1 MTARKTVGWLVFA
14 TLMVVIILQVPGIAA
29 SACYRAGEKFYSAG
43 KYQAAATAFKSSL
56 MFKPGFAMTHIK
68 LGSSYYALR
77 KYALAEKAY
86 LRAKSI
92 KDDSYAACGLGM
104 TYNGLARYDDAEKE
118 FQRAMRLDPNDACPY
133 AQSGT
138 MYYDLGKYPE
148 AIAAFKRA
156 VVLWPSYG
164 SYMLLGNS
172 YVYTRDYEP
181 SIDAYKKAI
190 QIDPKNER
198 AYYQLGISYDYQQRY
213 DESIKVYNDVL
224 KIDPDHEGARYS
236 LAVAYAAQHNKRAA
250 IEQYEILRKNNAASS
265 AALLEAIYLAE
276 KRQKGKE
283 KLYFV
288 PLGNFSTASL
298 TKFANS
304 SKQKT
309 GIEVIVT
316 QPVPFALTTVD
327 KRRQQVIAEEA
338 INLMKAR
345 YPELASD
352 PNAIVIGLTN
362 EDLFIREE
370 DNQYAFCY
378 RMFDRFAVVSSARM
392 DPTNLGGSAND
403 LLTESR
409 MRKML
414 LKNIGILYYRLPVN
428 HDPKSVL
435 YQDVEEVTDLDKMG
449 EDF

>member
-1 MTARKTVGWLVFA
+1 
-14 TLMVVIILQVPGIAA
+14 
-29 SACYRAGEKFYSAG
+29 
-43 KYQAAATAFKSSL
+43 
-56 MFKPGFAMTHIK
+56 
-68 LGSSYYALR
+68 
-77 KYALAEKAY
+77 
-86 LRAKSI
+86 
-92 KDDSYAACGLGM
+92 
-104 TYNGLARYDDAEKE
+104 
-118 FQRAMRLDPNDACPY
+118 
-133 AQSGT
+133 
-138 MYYDLGKYPE
+138 MYYDLGKYQD
-148 AIAAFKRA
+148 AIATFKRA
-156 VVLWPSYG
+156 IVLSPSYG

-181 SIDAYKKAI
+181 SIVAYKKAI
-190 QIDPKNER
+190 QIDPKNVR

-213 DESIKVYNDVL
+213 EESSKVYNDLL
-224 KIDPDHEGARYS
+224 KIDPRHEGARYY
-236 LAVAYAAQHNKRAA
+236 LGVAYAAQHNKRAA
-250 IEQYEILRKNNAASS
+250 IEQYEILRKNNAES
-265 AALLEAIYLAE
+265 AASLLEAINVSE

-298 TKFANS
+298 TKFANL

-338 INLMKAR
+338 INLMRAH

-362 EDLFIREE
+362 EDLFIREK
-370 DNQYAFCY
+370 DDQYAFCY
-378 RMFDRFAVVSSARM
+378 RMLSRFAVVSSARM
-392 DPTNLGGSAND
+392 DPANLGGAAND

-414 LKNIGILYYRLPVN
+414 LKNIGILYYHMPLN
-428 HDPKSVL
+428 HDPKSL
-435 YQDVEEVTDLDKMG
+435 LFEDVDEVDDLDKMSD
-449 EDF
+449 DF

>member
-1 MTARKTVGWLVFA
+1 MTVRKTVGWLVFA
-14 TLMVVIILQVPGIAA
+14 ALAVIFILQVPRIAA
-29 SACYRAGEKFYSAG
+29 RGYIS
-43 KYQAAATAFKSSL
+43 
-56 MFKPGFAMTHIK
+56 
-68 LGSSYYALR
+68 LGSSYFALKR
-77 KYALAEKAY
+77 YGKAEKAY
-86 LRAKSI
+86 LHAKALA
-92 KDDSYAACGLGM
+92 DDSCAACGLGM
-104 TYNGLARYDDAEKE
+104 TYSALGRHEDAEKE
-118 FQRAMRLDPNDACPY
+118 FQRAMRLNPNDACAY
-133 AQSGT
+133 AQLGT
-138 MYYDLGKYPE
+138 MYYDLGKYQE

-156 VVLWPSYG
+156 VEVWPSYG

-181 SIDAYKKAI
+181 SIEAYKKAI
-190 QIDPKNER
+190 QIDPKNVR

-213 DESIKVYNDVL
+213 EESIKVYNDLL
-224 KIDPDHEGARYS
+224 KIDSNHQRARYY

-250 IEQYEILRKNNAASS
+250 IEQYEILRKKNAES
-265 AALLEAIYLAE
+265 AADLLEAINLAE
-276 KRQKGKE
+276 KRKKGEE

-288 PLGNFSTASL
+288 PLGNFPTASL
-298 TKFANS
+298 AKFANA

-338 INLMKAR
+338 INLMRAR

-352 PNAIVIGLTN
+352 PNATVIGLTN
-362 EDLFIREE
+362 EDLFIQGE
-370 DNQYAFCY
+370 DDEYAFCY
-378 RMFDRFAVVSSARM
+378 RMLARFAVVSSARL
-392 DPTNLGGSAND
+392 DPANLGGSAND
-403 LLTESR
+403 LVTESR

-414 LKNIGILYYRLPVN
+414 LKNIGILYYHMPVN

-435 YQDVEEVTDLDKMG
+435 FEDVDEVADLDKMG